1 VRGLEVGVVNVVKR
15 GEKVFGCG
23 EVATRRDEVD
33 GVKTAEVASVDGP
46 IEAAD
51 GDGGAAIAAGDLGI
65 AIGKRS
71 DPARAEV
78 DGTALG
84 EAEGSALL
92 SGGHVEDDVIGLDW
106 AEAS

>member
-65 AIGKRS
+65 AIGKHR
-71 DPARAEV
+71 DPERAEV
-78 DGTALG
+78 EGTALRRG
-84 EAEGSALL
+84 RGHRIAL
-92 SGGHVEDDVIGLDW
+92 GGAYRRRGRRP
-106 AEAS
+106 